1 MSAIIHKRISFTD
14 SFRSFHQH
22 QRYEDYVF
30 LILQRSK
37 NLFDGTQFTRIKQQ
51 SNGECDFLYEDNI
64 KFDVKLLLENSQGR
78 LLGDRKNDVATWVEE
93 MLSEQ
98 TEFGNCIGKR
108 DFSQITKT
116 KLYRV
121 MKARMADIKENEN
134 AILFSFF
141 PIVEDSK
148 ESKYRQFGIDFL
160 QAVYKQLLGE
170 GIIGE
175 RKVYFIYPSI
185 DADIYVLRDA
195 CYHREY
201 IPAPEIKEIFF
212 FETTL

>member
-108 DFSQITKT
+108 DFSKIRFAE
-116 KLYRV
+116 L
-121 MKARMADIKENEN
+121 
-134 AILFSFF
+134 
-141 PIVEDSK
+141 
-148 ESKYRQFGIDFL
+148 
-160 QAVYKQLLGE
+160 
-170 GIIGE
+170 
-175 RKVYFIYPSI
+175 